1 MDDFIVD
8 FCSCHRCMCFWVGCA
23 LEKKQRIIM
32 NVNFSFKE
40 GFTALLLSISKNQLY
55 CVHSLMEKILVL
67 YLSGKWFFKGLEYAS
82 LFKQSCDCEENNGI
96 NRPHDQIFQC
106 PCGKNCQKSFSVQHI
121 QP

>member
-1 MDDFIVD
+1 MFLGGLR
-8 FCSCHRCMCFWVGCA
+8 FG
-23 LEKKQRIIM
+23 KKAKNHNECR
-32 NVNFSFKE
+32 FSFKE
-40 GFTALLLSISKNQLY
+40 GFIALLLSISKNQLY

-106 PCGKNCQKSFSVQHI
+106 PCGKNC
-121 QP
+121 

>member
-32 NVNFSFKE
+32 NVNSVLRRALQPSFYQYLKINYI
-40 GFTALLLSISKNQLY
+40 F
-55 CVHSLMEKILVL
+55 VHSFMEKILAL
-67 YLSGKWFFKGLEYAS
+67 YLSGKWFFKGVEYAS
-82 LFKQSCDCEENNGI
+82 LFKKPCDCEENNGI

-106 PCGKNCQKSFSVQHI
+106 PCGKNCQKAFSVQHI